1 MTDGSQCPP
10 CDITAVPQA
19 RRSRPSFT
27 PAGRALLTCR
37 AGTRYTPSD
46 RHLCH
51 HGGEDKDAVLLRLT
65 SDGHALSSKR
75 GSLWD
80 KAAVLARSLSPKDP
94 LGVQRNDSDPLSL
107 TMPGAQAGGGSA
119 AKSFQPSPTGGQ
131 QAPAAPTTQ
140 GTASSLGLCR
150 VSFGSQQQGEW
161 SVPAEPPAVPHGHR
175 WTQAHRPRFRGRG

>member
-1 MTDGSQCPP
+1 MALNAHPVT
-10 CDITAVPQA
+10 
-19 RRSRPSFT
+19 SRPFLGPDS
-27 PAGRALLTCR
+27 PAPASPQQVECCSPAAALAAQEHATLRQT
-37 AGTRYTPSD
+37 GTSATTGVRT
-46 RHLCH
+46 
-51 HGGEDKDAVLLRLT
+51 EDAVLLRLT

-140 GTASSLGLCR
+140 GTASS
-150 VSFGSQQQGEW
+150 GSQQQGEW
-161 SVPAEPPAVPHGHR
+161 SVPAEPPPVPHGHR